1 MGKTTNRG
9 LGALFL
15 RIALAAYFIITG
27 LCMLGVGGSI
37 KSSEAGAAIYE
48 IFSGDLAKIVALVV
62 AIVIL
67 IGGVCIAITIF
78 RDLGTWDNTVML
90 VLTVLWIVIAVVADV
105 FSRSFGVNKL
115 DGDAM
120 FWILNVAK
128 DLLIIGSL
136 LSIREYGKH
145 QMRGIGR
152 CRYSRI

>member
-1 MGKTTNRG
+1 MAKTSNRG
-9 LGALFL
+9 LGALLL

-48 IFSGDLAKIVALVV
+48 IFSGDLAKILVIVV
-62 AIVIL
+62 AILLL

-78 RDLGTWDNTVML
+78 RDLGSWDNTIML
-90 VLTVLWIVIAVVADV
+90 IITILWIVIAVVADI
-105 FSRSFGVNKL
+105 FSRSFGVSKL

-128 DLLIIGSL
+128 DLLIIGGL
-136 LSIREYGKH
+136 LSIR
-145 QMRGIGR
+145 
-152 CRYSRI
+152 

>member
-1 MGKTTNRG
+1 MAKTSNRG

-48 IFSGDLAKIVALVV
+48 IFSGDLAKIVAIIV
-62 AIVIL
+62 AIVLL

-78 RDLGTWDNTVML
+78 RDLGTWDNTVMII
-90 VLTVLWIVIAVVADV
+90 LTVIWIVIAVVADV
-105 FSRSFGVNKL
+105 FSRSFGVSKL

-128 DLLIIGSL
+128 DLLIIGGL
-136 LSIREYGKH
+136 LSIR
-145 QMRGIGR
+145 
-152 CRYSRI
+152 

>member
-48 IFSGDLAKIVALVV
+48 IFSGDLAKIVAIVI
-62 AIVIL
+62 AIVLL

-78 RDLGTWDNTVML
+78 RDLGNWDNTVML
-90 VLTVLWIVIAVVADV
+90 ILTVVWIVIAVVADV

-115 DGDAM
+115 DGNAM

-128 DLLIIGSL
+128 DLLIIGGL
-136 LSIREYGKH
+136 LSIR
-145 QMRGIGR
+145 
-152 CRYSRI
+152 

>member
-9 LGALFL
+9 LGALLL

-48 IFSGDLAKIVALVV
+48 IFSGDLAKILVIVV

-67 IGGVCIAITIF
+67 LGGICVLITIF
-78 RDLGTWDNTVML
+78 RDLGSWDNTAML
-90 VLTVLWIVIAVVADV
+90 ILTIIWIVIAVVADI
-105 FSRSFGVNKL
+105 FSRSFGVKNL
-115 DGDAM
+115 DGNAM

-128 DLLIIGSL
+128 DLLIIGGL
-136 LSIREYGKH
+136 LSIR
-145 QMRGIGR
+145 
-152 CRYSRI
+152 

>member
-1 MGKTTNRG
+1 MAKTSNRG
-9 LGALFL
+9 LGALLL

-48 IFSGDLAKIVALVV
+48 IFSGDLAKILVIVV
-62 AIVIL
+62 AILLL

-78 RDLGTWDNTVML
+78 RDLGSWDNTIML
-90 VLTVLWIVIAVVADV
+90 IITVLWIVIAVVADI
-105 FSRSFGVNKL
+105 FSRSFGVSKL

-128 DLLIIGSL
+128 DLLIIGGL
-136 LSIREYGKH
+136 LSIR
-145 QMRGIGR
+145 
-152 CRYSRI
+152 

>member
-1 MGKTTNRG
+1 MAKTSNRG
-9 LGALFL
+9 IGALLL

-48 IFSGDLAKIVALVV
+48 IFSGDLAKILVIVV
-62 AIVIL
+62 AILLL

-78 RDLGTWDNTVML
+78 RDLGSWDNTIML
-90 VLTVLWIVIAVVADV
+90 IITVLWIVIAVVADI
-105 FSRSFGVNKL
+105 FSRSFGVSKL

-128 DLLIIGSL
+128 DLLIIGGL
-136 LSIREYGKH
+136 LSIR
-145 QMRGIGR
+145 
-152 CRYSRI
+152 

>member
-1 MGKTTNRG
+1 MAKTSNRG
-9 LGALFL
+9 LGALLL

-48 IFSGDLAKIVALVV
+48 IFSGDLAKILVIVV
-62 AIVIL
+62 AILLL

-78 RDLGTWDNTVML
+78 RDLGSWYNTIML
-90 VLTVLWIVIAVVADV
+90 IITVLWIVIAVVADI
-105 FSRSFGVNKL
+105 FSRSFGVSKL

-128 DLLIIGSL
+128 DLLIIGGL
-136 LSIREYGKH
+136 LTIR
-145 QMRGIGR
+145 
-152 CRYSRI
+152 

>member
-1 MGKTTNRG
+1 MGKTSNRG

-48 IFSGDLAKIVALVV
+48 IFSGDLAKIVAIVV
-62 AIVIL
+62 AIVLL

-78 RDLGTWDNTVML
+78 RDLGSWDNTVML
-90 VLTVLWIVIAVVADV
+90 ILTIIWIVIAVVADV

-128 DLLIIGSL
+128 DLLIIGGL
-136 LSIREYGKH
+136 LSIR
-145 QMRGIGR
+145 
-152 CRYSRI
+152 

>member
-48 IFSGDLAKIVALVV
+48 IFSGDLAKIVAIVV
-62 AIVIL
+62 AIVLL

-78 RDLGTWDNTVML
+78 RDLGNWDNTVML
-90 VLTVLWIVIAVVADV
+90 IITVIWIVIAVVADV

-115 DGDAM
+115 DGNAM
-120 FWILNVAK
+120 FWILNVSK
-128 DLLIIGSL
+128 DLLIIGGL
-136 LSIREYGKH
+136 LSIR
-145 QMRGIGR
+145 
-152 CRYSRI
+152 

>member
-1 MGKTTNRG
+1 MAKNSNRG

-48 IFSGDLAKIVALVV
+48 IFSGDLAKIVAIIV
-62 AIVIL
+62 AIVLL

-78 RDLGTWDNTVML
+78 RDLGSWDNTVML
-90 VLTVLWIVIAVVADV
+90 ILTIIWIVIAVVADV

-128 DLLIIGSL
+128 DLLIIGGL
-136 LSIREYGKH
+136 LSIR
-145 QMRGIGR
+145 
-152 CRYSRI
+152 

>member
-48 IFSGDLAKIVALVV
+48 IFSGDLAKIVAIVV
-62 AIVIL
+62 AIVLL

-78 RDLGTWDNTVML
+78 RDLGNWDNTVML
-90 VLTVLWIVIAVVADV
+90 IITVIWSVIAVVADV

-115 DGDAM
+115 DGNAM

-128 DLLIIGSL
+128 DLLIIGGL
-136 LSIREYGKH
+136 LSIR
-145 QMRGIGR
+145 
-152 CRYSRI
+152 

>member
-1 MGKTTNRG
+1 MGKTSNRG
-9 LGALFL
+9 LGALFI

-48 IFSGDLAKIVALVV
+48 IFSGDLAKIVAIIV

-78 RDLGTWDNTVML
+78 RDLGNWDNTVML
-90 VLTVLWIVIAVVADV
+90 ILTVLWIVIAVVADV

-128 DLLIIGSL
+128 DLLIIGGL
-136 LSIREYGKH
+136 LSIK
-145 QMRGIGR
+145 
-152 CRYSRI
+152 

>member
-1 MGKTTNRG
+1 MAKTSNRG

-48 IFSGDLAKIVALVV
+48 IFSGDLAKIVAIIV
-62 AIVIL
+62 AIVLL

-78 RDLGTWDNTVML
+78 RDLGSWDNTVML
-90 VLTVLWIVIAVVADV
+90 ILTIIWIVIAVVADV

-128 DLLIIGSL
+128 DLLIIGGL
-136 LSIREYGKH
+136 LSIR
-145 QMRGIGR
+145 
-152 CRYSRI
+152 

>member
-1 MGKTTNRG
+1 MGKTSNRG
-9 LGALFL
+9 LGTLFL

-48 IFSGDLAKIVALVV
+48 IFCGYLAKIVAIIV

-78 RDLGTWDNTVML
+78 RDLGNWDNTVML
-90 VLTVLWIVIAVVADV
+90 ILTVIWIVIAVIADV
-105 FSRSFGVNKL
+105 FSRSFGVGKL
-115 DGDAM
+115 DGNAM

-128 DLLIIGSL
+128 DLLIIGGL
-136 LSIREYGKH
+136 LSIR
-145 QMRGIGR
+145 
-152 CRYSRI
+152 

>member
-1 MGKTTNRG
+1 MGKTSNRG

-48 IFSGDLAKIVALVV
+48 IFSGDLAKIVAIVV
-62 AIVIL
+62 AIVLL

-78 RDLGTWDNTVML
+78 RDLGNWDNTVML
-90 VLTVLWIVIAVVADV
+90 VLTVIWIVIAVVADV
-105 FSRSFGVNKL
+105 FSRSFGVGKL
-115 DGDAM
+115 DGNVM

-128 DLLIIGSL
+128 DLLIIGGL
-136 LSIREYGKH
+136 LSIR
-145 QMRGIGR
+145 
-152 CRYSRI
+152 